1 MKGLLIKDLLLLRK
15 TGRVFLL
22 MMVLYLVMTVFM
34 DTDLG
39 PLMVFLCAMLSIS
52 TFAYDE
58 QAKWDGYALTMPLS
72 KRDLVCSK
80 YVLAIIL
87 CFAGAVAGA
96 VLSIAGSLDA
106 PIIDWKGI
114 LSVSGIALCA
124 SYLFNSLAL
133 PLLYKFGAEKSRV
146 ILLACYAV
154 PLIGASLVMNELGKS
169 PATLL
174 HLQSLIDL
182 GAVLLPF
189 ITIAA
194 LAVSYLISLRIY
206 SRKDV

>member
-1 MKGLLIKDLLLLRK
+1 VKGLIIKDFLLLKK
-15 TGRVFLL
+15 TGRIYLL

-39 PLMVFLCAMLSIS
+39 PLMVFLCGMLSIS

-58 QAKWDGYALTMPLS
+58 QAKWDAYALTMPIS
-72 KRDLVCSK
+72 KRDLVRAK
-80 YVLAIIL
+80 YIMAIIL
-87 CFAGAVAGA
+87 CLIGAVAGSI
-96 VLSIAGSLDA
+96 LSIAGNLDT

-114 LSVSGIALCA
+114 LAASGIALCA
-124 SYLFNSLAL
+124 SYIFNSLAL

-154 PLIGASLVMNELGKS
+154 PLIGASLLMNELEKS

-174 HLQSLIDL
+174 RIQSVLNLSAI
-182 GAVLLPF
+182 LLPF
-189 ITIAA
+189 VTAA
-194 LAVSYLISLRIY
+194 ILLASYLISLRVFNK
-206 SRKDV
+206 KDV